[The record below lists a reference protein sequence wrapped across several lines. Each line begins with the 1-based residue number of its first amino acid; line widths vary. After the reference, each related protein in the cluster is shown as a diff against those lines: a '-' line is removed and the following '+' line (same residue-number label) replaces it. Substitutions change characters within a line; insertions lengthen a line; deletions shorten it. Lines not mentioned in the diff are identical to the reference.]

1 MHRAIGN
8 MDECPFVVAS
18 HVDYRAGEL
27 LFSYSSA
34 PTRAHPWLFIGEE
47 VCRRRTGVRD
57 GWMDGWMD
65 GYMPCHAMP
74 CHAATAADRRHSRL
88 RCRCNG
94 TCAARLLGSNAY
106 CTIMH

>member
-47 VCRRRTGVRD
+47 VCRRRTGERD

-74 CHAATAADRRHSRL
+74 CSHR
-88 RCRCNG
+88 G
-94 TCAARLLGSNAY
+94 GS
-106 CTIMH
+106 